1 MDPKFVETTL
11 FIRIPVRLLAA
22 GAVESRGAAAPI
34 LIGMHGYGQDADSLL
49 PVLLRVAPPGCLVL
63 SLEGPESAYLEGTD
77 VSGARRGFHWGVS
90 TRAGDN
96 RAVHRACVAEAISWA
111 GAHGGDPE
119 RVLLFGFSQPC
130 SFNYR
135 LALAPPHG
143 APFRAIASVC
153 GGIPGEWKSNDP
165 GTGASRETDVL
176 HVSTR
181 EDEIYS
187 LDKIADYRERLA
199 SRFRSAAHSLYD
211 GGHRVPSAAAGE
223 VRAFLAA
230 HA

>member
-1 MDPKFVETTL
+1 MDPKPLETTL
-11 FIRIPVRLLAA
+11 FVRVPVRLLSA
-22 GAVESRGAAAPI
+22 GATGATGPAPI

-49 PVLLRVAPPGCLVL
+49 PILLQVAPPAFLVL
-63 SLEGPESAYLEGTD
+63 SLEGPESAYLEGTNTS
-77 VSGARRGFHWGVS
+77 VPRRGFHWGVS
-90 TRAGDN
+90 TRSDDN
-96 RAVHRACVAEAISWA
+96 RAVHRACVAEAITWA
-111 GAHGGDPE
+111 RAHGGDPE

-135 LALAPPHG
+135 LALTPPHG
-143 APFRAIASVC
+143 VPFRAIAAIC

-165 GTGASRETDVL
+165 DTGASRETDVL

-181 EDEIYS
+181 EDDVYS
-187 LDKIADYRERLA
+187 LDKIVHYRERLA
-199 SRFRSAAHSLYD
+199 ARFRTATHSLYD

-223 VRAFLAA
+223 VRAFFAA

>member
-1 MDPKFVETTL
+1 MDAKSVEATL
-11 FIRIPVRLLAA
+11 SVRIPLRLLAA
-22 GAVESRGAAAPI
+22 GAAKSRGAAAPI

-49 PVLLRVAPPGCLVL
+49 PVLLRVAPPGSLVL
-63 SLEGPESAYLEGTD
+63 SLEGPESAYLEGKD

-90 TRAGDN
+90 TRPEDN

-143 APFRAIASVC
+143 VPFRALAAVC
-153 GGIPGEWKSNDP
+153 GGIPGEWKANDP
-165 GTGASRETDVL
+165 GTAASRETDVL

-181 EDEIYS
+181 EDKIYS
-187 LDKIADYRERLA
+187 LDKIAHYRERLA
-199 SRFRSAAHSLYD
+199 ARFRSATHSLYD
-211 GGHRVPSAAAGE
+211 GGHRVPSASANE
-223 VRAFLAA
+223 VKAFLAA
-230 HA
+230 HR

>member
-1 MDPKFVETTL
+1 MDAKTVETTL
-11 FIRIPVRLLAA
+11 HIRIPLRVLAA
-22 GAVESRGAAAPI
+22 GSTEGAGSAPI
-34 LIGMHGYGQDADSLL
+34 LVGMHGYGLDADSLL
-49 PVLLRVAPPGCLVL
+49 PVLLRFAPENFLVL
-63 SLEGPESAYLEGTD
+63 SVEGPESTLLEGTNTAD
-77 VSGARRGFHWGVS
+77 SPRGFHWGVS
-90 TRAGDN
+90 TRPEDN
-96 RAVHRACVAEAISWA
+96 RAVHRAAVAEAISWA

-143 APFRAIASVC
+143 VPFRAIAAIC
-153 GGIPGEWKSNDP
+153 GGIPGEWTSNEP
-165 GTGASRETDVL
+165 GSGASRETGVL

-181 EDEIYS
+181 SDPFYS
-187 LDKIADYRERLA
+187 PEKIAPYRERLA
-199 SRFRSAAHSLYD
+199 SRFRSAAHSLYE

-230 HA
+230 HS

>member
-1 MDPKFVETTL
+1 MEPKHLETTL
-11 FIRIPVRLLAA
+11 SVRVPLRLLAA
-22 GAVESRGAAAPI
+22 GATEGPRPAPI

-49 PVLLRVAPPGCLVL
+49 PVLLQVAPPGSLVL
-63 SLEGPESAYLEGTD
+63 SLEGPESAYLEGANTS
-77 VSGARRGFHWGVS
+77 VSKRGFHWGVS
-90 TRAGDN
+90 TRADDN

-111 GAHGGDPE
+111 GAHGGDSS

-143 APFRAIASVC
+143 VSFRAIVAIC
-153 GGIPGEWKSNDP
+153 GGIPGEWTSSER
-165 GTGASRETDVL
+165 GTSASHETDVL

-187 LDKIADYRERLA
+187 LEKIAPYRERLA
-199 SRFRSAAHSLYD
+199 ARFRSATLSLYD
-211 GGHRVPSAAAGE
+211 GGHRVPSASRGE

-230 HA
+230 HE

>member
-11 FIRIPVRLLAA
+11 SIRIPLRLLAA
-22 GAVESRGAAAPI
+22 EAAEGRGSAAPI

-49 PVLLRVAPPGCLVL
+49 PVLLRVAPPGSLVL
-63 SLEGPESAYLEGTD
+63 SLEGPESAYLEDTD
-77 VSGARRGFHWGVS
+77 TFGARRGFHWGVS
-90 TRAGDN
+90 TRHEDN

-143 APFRAIASVC
+143 VPFRAIAGIC

-187 LDKIADYRERLA
+187 LDKIAHYRERLA
-199 SRFRSAAHSLYD
+199 ARFRSAAHSLYV
-211 GGHRVPSAAAGE
+211 GGHRVPSASANE
-223 VRAFLAA
+223 VKAFLAA
-230 HA
+230 HG

>member
-1 MDPKFVETTL
+1 MDPKPLETTL
-11 FIRIPVRLLAA
+11 SVRVPLRLLSA
-22 GAVESRGAAAPI
+22 GATEGSGPAPI
-34 LIGMHGYGQDADSLL
+34 LIGLHGYGQDADSLL
-49 PVLLRVAPPGCLVL
+49 PILLQVAPPAFLVL
-63 SLEGPESAYLEGTD
+63 SLEGPESAYLEGTNTP
-77 VSGARRGFHWGVS
+77 APRRGFHWGVS
-90 TRAGDN
+90 TRADEN
-96 RAVHRACVAEAISWA
+96 RAVHRACVAEAIAWA
-111 GAHGGDPE
+111 RAHGGDPE

-143 APFRAIASVC
+143 VPFRAIAAIC

-181 EDEIYS
+181 EDDIYT
-187 LDKIADYRERLA
+187 LDKISHYRERLA
-199 SRFRSAAHSLYD
+199 SRFRTAAHSLYD

-230 HA
+230 RA

>member
-1 MDPKFVETTL
+1 MAPKHLETTL
-11 FIRIPVRLLAA
+11 SVRLPLRLLAA
-22 GAVESRGAAAPI
+22 GATEGSGPAPV

-49 PVLLRVAPPGCLVL
+49 PILLHVAPPAFLVL
-63 SLEGPESAYLEGTD
+63 SLEGPESAYLEGASIS
-77 VSGARRGFHWGVS
+77 VPRRGFHWGVS
-90 TRAGDN
+90 TRPDDN
-96 RAVHRACVAEAISWA
+96 RAVHRACVAEAIAWA
-111 GAHGGDPE
+111 RAHGGDPE

-143 APFRAIASVC
+143 VPFRAIAAIC
-153 GGIPGEWKSNDP
+153 GGIPGEWTSNEP
-165 GTGASRETDVL
+165 GTSASRETDVL

-181 EDEIYS
+181 GDEIYS
-187 LDKIADYRERLA
+187 LDKIARYGERLA
-199 SRFRSAAHSLYD
+199 TRFRSATHSIYD
-211 GGHRVPSAAAGE
+211 GGHRVPSASADE

>member
-1 MDPKFVETTL
+1 MDPKLVKTTL
-11 FIRIPVRLLAA
+11 SIRIPVRLLAA
-22 GAVESRGAAAPI
+22 GATEEPGHAPI

-49 PVLLRVAPPGCLVL
+49 PILLHVAPPGFLVL
-63 SLEGPESAYLEGTD
+63 SLEGPESAYLEAT
-77 VSGARRGFHWGVS
+77 STSSARRGFHWGVS
-90 TRAGDN
+90 TRPDDN
-96 RAVHRACVAEAISWA
+96 RAVHRACVAEAIAWA

-119 RVLLFGFSQPC
+119 RVLLLGFSQPC

-143 APFRAIASVC
+143 VPFRAIAALC
-153 GGIPGEWKSNDP
+153 GGIPGEWTSKEP

-187 LDKIADYRERLA
+187 LDKTAHYRERLA
-199 SRFRSAAHSLYD
+199 SRFRSATHSLYD
-211 GGHRVPSAAAGE
+211 GGHRIPSASADE